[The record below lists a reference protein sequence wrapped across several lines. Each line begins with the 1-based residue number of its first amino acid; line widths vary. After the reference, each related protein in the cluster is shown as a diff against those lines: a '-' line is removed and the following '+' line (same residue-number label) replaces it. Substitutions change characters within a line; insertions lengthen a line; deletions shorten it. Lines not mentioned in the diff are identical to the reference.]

1 MSANTEEIRVEHLTE
16 DTFVI
21 GIRDHRVVVD
31 QPKDA
36 GGDDLGPTPTELFVA
51 SLAGCA
57 GFYAERYLRRHG
69 LPDEGL
75 CVRASFEMAT
85 GRPARVASIALRVL
99 LPEAIP
105 AERMAPLER
114 VIAGCTV
121 HNSIRVEP
129 DIRVTVSAPAEAVPQ
144 TEAA

>member
-1 MSANTEEIRVEHLTE
+1 MDPVREIRVEHLTE
-16 DTFVI
+16 DTFVV

-51 SLAGCA
+51 SLGTCA

-75 CVRASFEMAT
+75 CVRASFEMAND
-85 GRPARVASIALRVL
+85 RPPRVASVDLRVI

-105 AERMAPLER
+105 AERLPALRR
-114 VIAGCTV
+114 VIEACTV
-121 HNSIRVEP
+121 HNSIRMEP
-129 DIRVTVSAPAEAVPQ
+129 AIGIQVSMPAAD
-144 TEAA
+144 AA